1 MKYKAEIFDLMQR
14 LYDETGFN
22 DHQLHSVIRL
32 RSRLDEAALEKAFDL
47 TLKAIPILATKFVSK
62 GKPHWESL
70 ATGARRR
77 AFVTVDDDK
86 AFEET
91 ITYRIDEEVGP
102 QIRLC
107 LLRGEKSAIAITM
120 NHMVADG
127 GGMKEYLYF
136 LCETYSRLKSDPDYL
151 PPRIDGD
158 RGIRTLMCGFSP
170 KEKIGALIAQRE
182 DSNRTGALRFPL
194 DLGGELKPFIATR
207 TIEPEK
213 VAVLK
218 AYCKVRDA
226 TLNDAALA
234 AYYRALVRRLGKP
247 ALQALE
253 VPIMIDMRRY
263 LSDKGFRGLCNL
275 ASTTV
280 TRLRLREGE
289 AFEETL
295 IKAKAQMDAL
305 KKRSLGLGGYAKMSL
320 LFGLFGDRGAT
331 RLLRRGLRHPLLC
344 MTNLGEIDSR
354 RLAFEGEGIES
365 AFACG
370 SIKHKPHF
378 QLALSG
384 FGGSVTLSSNLYGT
398 GADKASVELFLAEVE
413 EELTV

>member
-182 DSNRTGALRFPL
+182 DSNRTGALRFSL

-295 IKAKAQMDAL
+295 IKAKVQMDAL

-354 RLAFEGEGIES
+354 RLAFEGEEIES